1 MCSYS
6 YHHHKYTVLCIYF
19 IQFDLCLLYG
29 LCLCVC
35 VQVVVNALLGAIP
48 SIFNVLLVCLIFWL
62 IFSIMGVNL
71 FAGKFHVCINRTTDK
86 PFLPVEVKTKNDC
99 LNLGNEAARWKNLKI
114 NFDNVGLGY
123 LALLQVV
130 GNSHLT
136 VSDNCKM
143 CAISSLYMLF
153 AL

>member
-1 MCSYS
+1 MLMCMLALKHSLVFFPILTIS
-6 YHHHKYTVLCIYF
+6 ISIHCCASILH
-19 IQFDLCLLYG
+19 DLISTYCTDG
-29 LCLCVC
+29 LCLCVG

-71 FAGKFHVCINRTTDK
+71 FAGKFHVCLNKTTDK
-86 PFLPVEVKTKNDC
+86 PFLPTEVKTKNDC
-99 LNLGNEAARWKNLKI
+99 LKLGEDVARWKNLKI

-130 GNSHLT
+130 SDYIC
-136 VSDNCKM
+136 DNCTR
-143 CAISSLYMLF
+143 
-153 AL
+153 